1 MDFQFV
7 GRRIELT
14 DSLKNYARKRVGKLS
29 KFFPDRPDQE
39 ITARVKLE
47 VQNERQ
53 IAELQLNGDGEF
65 FEGTASS
72 PDMYASIDRAVDK
85 LGQQLRKYH
94 DKLTNHRK
102 TNNVSTNREIA
113 SKILQM
119 DEENGEASKTE
130 ESEPRVIRRNTY
142 TAKPM
147 TVEEAVLQMNSL
159 DYDFFVF
166 TNQVTNDIN
175 VVYNREDGDY
185 GLIEAES

>member
-7 GRRIELT
+7 GQRVELT
-14 DSLKNYARKRVGKLS
+14 DTLKSYARKRVGKLE
-29 KFFPDRPDQE
+29 KFFPERPDQE
-39 ITARVKLE
+39 ITARVKLRVE
-47 VQNERQ
+47 NERQ
-53 IAELQLNGDGEF
+53 IADLQVNGDGEF
-65 FEGTASS
+65 FEGTAQS

-102 TNNVSTNREIA
+102 TNNVNTNREIA
-113 SKILQM
+113 SKIFQLE
-119 DEENGEASKTE
+119 EENGGTD
-130 ESEPRVIRRNTY
+130 ESEPRIIRRNTY

-147 TVEEAVLQMNSL
+147 TVEEAVLQMDSL

-166 TNQVTNDIN
+166 TNQVTNDVN
-175 VVYNREDGDY
+175 VVYEREDGDY

>member
-7 GRRIELT
+7 GQKVDLT
-14 DSLKNYARKRVGKLS
+14 DTLKAYARKRVGKLE

-39 ITARVKLE
+39 ITARVKLRVE
-47 VQNERQ
+47 NERQ
-53 IAELQLNGDGEF
+53 IADLQLNGDGEF
-65 FEGTASS
+65 FEGKASS
-72 PDMYASIDRAVDK
+72 PDLYASIDRAVDK

-102 TNNVSTNREIA
+102 TNNVNTNREIA
-113 SKILQM
+113 SKILEF
-119 DEENGEASKTE
+119 EEEQNGETE

-142 TAKPM
+142 QAKPM

-166 TNQVTNDIN
+166 TNQVTNDVN
-175 VVYNREDGDY
+175 VVYKREDGDY

>member
-1 MDFQFV
+1 MEFQFV
-7 GRRIELT
+7 GQHMDLT
-14 DSLKNYARKRVGKLS
+14 DTLKTYAKKRVGKLE

-39 ITARVKLE
+39 IHARVKLRVE
-47 VQNERQ
+47 NERQ
-53 IAELQLNGDGEF
+53 IADLQINGDGEF
-65 FEGTASS
+65 FEGQASS

-102 TNNVSTNREIA
+102 TNNTNINREIA
-113 SKILQM
+113 SKVFQFE
-119 DEENGEASKTE
+119 DAESDDGE
-130 ESEPRVIRRNTY
+130 PVIKRRRTY

-147 TVEEAVLQMNSL
+147 TVEEAVLQMESL

-166 TNQVTNDIN
+166 TNQVTNDVN
-175 VVYNREDGDY
+175 VVYQREDGDY

>member
-7 GRRIELT
+7 GQHMELT
-14 DSLKNYARKRVGKLS
+14 DTLKSYAQKRVSKLE

-39 ITARVKLE
+39 IDAHVKLRVE
-47 VQNERQ
+47 NERQ
-53 IAELQLNGDGEF
+53 LADIQITGDGEF
-65 FEGTASS
+65 FEGSASS

-102 TNNVSTNREIA
+102 TNNTNVNREIA
-113 SKILQM
+113 SKVFRM
-119 DEENGEASKTE
+119 DGENEDEEDG
-130 ESEPRVIRRNTY
+130 PQIVRRRTY

-147 TVEEAVLQMNSL
+147 TVEEAVLQMDSL
-159 DYDFFVF
+159 EYDFFVF
-166 TNQVTNDIN
+166 TNQVTSDVN
-175 VVYNREDGDY
+175 VVYRREDGDY

>member
-7 GRRIELT
+7 GQHIDLT
-14 DSLKNYARKRVGKLS
+14 DSLKAYARKRVGKLE

-39 ITARVKLE
+39 ISARVKLRVE
-47 VQNERQ
+47 HERQ
-53 IAELQLNGDGEF
+53 IADLQLNGDGEF
-65 FEGTASS
+65 FEGQASS

-102 TNNVSTNREIA
+102 TNNVSANREIA
-113 SKILQM
+113 SKIFQM
-119 DEENGEASKTE
+119 KDENGQSEDN
-130 ESEPRVIRRNTY
+130 EPRVIRRNTY
-142 TAKPM
+142 QAKPM

-159 DYDFFVF
+159 EYDFFVF
-166 TNQVTNDIN
+166 TNQVTNDVN
-175 VVYNREDGDY
+175 VVYKREDGDY